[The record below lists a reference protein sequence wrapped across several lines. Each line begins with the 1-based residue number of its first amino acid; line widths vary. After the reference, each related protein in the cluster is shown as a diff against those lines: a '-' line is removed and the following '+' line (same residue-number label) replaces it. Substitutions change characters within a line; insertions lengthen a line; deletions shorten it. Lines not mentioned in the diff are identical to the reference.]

1 MELKGSV
8 LQWPADRP
16 WTTRLILFLLGCV
29 YTAAFAPFGWWLL
42 LPVVML
48 PVLYVWLTVSPR
60 DAGWLTFC
68 FGFGIFLSG
77 TYWIY
82 ISVVVF
88 GEAPAWLA
96 LVLMFGLVLI
106 MSAYFWLT
114 GWLVSRLAQGEPW
127 LLLIAAPTGWVTIEW
142 LRGFLLTG
150 FPWLAVGYSQID
162 SPLAGFAPL
171 FGVYGV
177 SLLTV
182 LSAAAV
188 LVAVFT
194 AGPRRWIPLAIVI
207 LPWALG
213 AVLRPVEWT
222 EPDGPPVRTTLL
234 QAGISQDQKWL
245 PEVLRPTLTFY
256 RNETLAARDSQIV
269 LWPEVAIPAVD
280 DRVEAFIGQLQADS
294 RATGQTILFGIL
306 ELDSDRGEQRVYNS
320 IMLVDADKRQFYRK
334 RHLVPFGEYFPV
346 PDGVREWMRM
356 RNLPHN
362 DLSAGA
368 EVQPLLVTAGGIPLA
383 SAICYE
389 DAYGAEQLYA
399 LPEARV
405 LINVSNDAWFG
416 DSIAP
421 HQHLQIARMRSLEA
435 GRVTVRATNT
445 GISAF
450 IDHKGRI
457 LDAGAQFEPVTMTA
471 DVQTRRGAT
480 PYVNMG
486 NFPVITF
493 CLLVLAG
500 FWLRRL
506 TA

>member
-1 MELKGSV
+1 M
-8 LQWPADRP
+8 
-16 WTTRLILFLLGCV
+16 
-29 YTAAFAPFGWWLL
+29 
-42 LPVVML
+42 
-48 PVLYVWLTVSPR
+48 
-60 DAGWLTFC
+60 
-68 FGFGIFLSG
+68 
-77 TYWIY
+77 
-82 ISVVVF
+82 
-88 GEAPAWLA
+88 
-96 LVLMFGLVLI
+96 
-106 MSAYFWLT
+106 
-114 GWLVSRLAQGEPW
+114 
-127 LLLIAAPTGWVTIEW
+127 
-142 LRGFLLTG
+142 
-150 FPWLAVGYSQID
+150 
-162 SPLAGFAPL
+162 
-171 FGVYGV
+171 
-177 SLLTV
+177 
-182 LSAAAV
+182 
-188 LVAVFT
+188 
-194 AGPRRWIPLAIVI
+194 
-207 LPWALG
+207 
-213 AVLRPVEWT
+213 
-222 EPDGPPVRTTLL
+222 
-234 QAGISQDQKWL
+234 
-245 PEVLRPTLTFY
+245 
-256 RNETLAARDSQIV
+256 
-269 LWPEVAIPAVD
+269 
-280 DRVEAFIGQLQADS
+280 
-294 RATGQTILFGIL
+294 
-306 ELDSDRGEQRVYNS
+306 
-320 IMLVDADKRQFYRK
+320 
-334 RHLVPFGEYFPV
+334 